1 LLLGIQRTI
10 ANALLGYS
18 NMELLPYISTS
29 HLNYRLPIDD
39 WQARPYKVEGTP
51 VDVEE
56 VYPRDNIDDG
66 NQGMQ
71 STNDTGALSVEM
83 PPKVVIFL
91 WKKLQNMGAQSLM
104 KRGDRATLK

>member
-1 LLLGIQRTI
+1 
-10 ANALLGYS
+10 
-18 NMELLPYISTS
+18 MELLPYISTS

-71 STNDTGALSVEM
+71 STNDTGALSVECHLRLLFFYG
-83 PPKVVIFL
+83 KNSRIWV
-91 WKKLQNMGAQSLM
+91 QSLM

>member
-1 LLLGIQRTI
+1 
-10 ANALLGYS
+10 
-18 NMELLPYISTS
+18 MVLLPLYFYVKRVGLI
-29 HLNYRLPIDD
+29 LIVN

-71 STNDTGALSVEM
+71 STNDTGALSVECHLRLLFFYGKT
-83 PPKVVIFL
+83 PEYGCTEP
-91 WKKLQNMGAQSLM
+91 
-104 KRGDRATLK
+104 D